1 MVMSK
6 LNQKKDHAHRQ
17 TKPTHQV
24 GFTNLQEKIML
35 TDKQN
40 LFVENYIKTS
50 NAKQSAIMAG
60 YSEKTA
66 QVMGAKLKKQFRE
79 EIADRTRT
87 RLMDGAGMALDTIL
101 DLVKNSTSDTVKLAA
116 ARDLLDRSGYKPTE
130 KIEQTVVEKSTDE
143 LRTELAQL
151 MGESESEQVGTLQ

>member
-1 MVMSK
+1 
-6 LNQKKDHAHRQ
+6 
-17 TKPTHQV
+17 
-24 GFTNLQEKIML
+24 
-35 TDKQN
+35 
-40 LFVENYIKTS
+40 
-50 NAKQSAIMAG
+50 MAG

-66 QVMGAKLKKQFRE
+66 QVMGSKLKKQFRE

>member
-1 MVMSK
+1 
-6 LNQKKDHAHRQ
+6 
-17 TKPTHQV
+17 
-24 GFTNLQEKIML
+24 ML

-40 LFVENYIKTS
+40 NFIETYIKTS

-101 DLVKNSTSDTVKLAA
+101 DL
-116 ARDLLDRSGYKPTE
+116 LDRSGYKPTE
-130 KIEQTVVEKSTDE
+130 KIEQTVVEKSTSE

-151 MGESESEQVGTLQ
+151 MGETESEQVGTLQ

>member
-1 MVMSK
+1 
-6 LNQKKDHAHRQ
+6 
-17 TKPTHQV
+17 
-24 GFTNLQEKIML
+24 
-35 TDKQN
+35 
-40 LFVENYIKTS
+40 
-50 NAKQSAIMAG
+50 MAG

-130 KIEQTVVEKSTDE
+130 KIEQTVVEKSTSE

-151 MGESESEQVGTLQ
+151 MGETESEQVGTLQ

>member
-1 MVMSK
+1 
-6 LNQKKDHAHRQ
+6 
-17 TKPTHQV
+17 
-24 GFTNLQEKIML
+24 ML

-40 LFVENYIKTS
+40 LFVEHYIKTS
-50 NAKQSAIMAG
+50 NAKQAAIMAG

-66 QVMGAKLKKQFRE
+66 QVMGSKLKKQFRE

-87 RLMDGAGMALDTIL
+87 RLMDGAGMALYTIL

-130 KIEQTVVEKSTDE
+130 KIEQTVMEKSTDE
-143 LRTELAQL
+143 LRAELAQL
-151 MGESESEQVGTLQ
+151 MGETESDQIGTLQ

>member
-1 MVMSK
+1 MGG
-6 LNQKKDHAHRQ
+6 
-17 TKPTHQV
+17 KPHPTV
-24 GFTNLQEKIML
+24 KANML

-151 MGESESEQVGTLQ
+151 MGESESEPVGTLQ